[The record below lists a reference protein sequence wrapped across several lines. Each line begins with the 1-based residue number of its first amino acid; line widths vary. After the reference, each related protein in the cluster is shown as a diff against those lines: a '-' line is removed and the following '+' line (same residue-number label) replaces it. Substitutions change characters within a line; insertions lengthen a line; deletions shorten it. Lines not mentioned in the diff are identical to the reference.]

1 MRLVLQQGS
10 EEKLK
15 RKSDFYSP
23 GFYHIYALK
32 EQGDK
37 LIGQK

>member
-1 MRLVLQQGS
+1 MWLVLQQGS

-15 RKSDFYSP
+15 SDFYSA